1 MRTYEEICED
11 LKTAV
16 PGPEAR
22 KLHKELKAYGDGL
35 SLFDRYPFIMYMSLA
50 TAGAILLAAAIF
62 LVIAVIMR
70 S

>member
-35 SLFDRYPFIMYMSLA
+35 SLFDRYPCIMYLSLA
-50 TAGAILLAAAIF
+50 TAGAVLLAAIII
-62 LVIAVIMR
+62 LVVTLVMR
-70 S
+70 L